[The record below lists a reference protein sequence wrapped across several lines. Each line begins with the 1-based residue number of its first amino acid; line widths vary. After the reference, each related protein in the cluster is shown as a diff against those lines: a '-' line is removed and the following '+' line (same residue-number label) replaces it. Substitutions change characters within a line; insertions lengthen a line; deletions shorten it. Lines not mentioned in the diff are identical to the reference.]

1 MERIEHVLG
10 IKGSVVVT
18 VRSTSPV
25 LAAVRQMHGR
35 HVGSVLVEEA
45 GALVGIL
52 TERDVVS
59 RVVVPDR
66 DAALTVVR
74 DVMTPDLVVVDPQ
87 VTVADAM
94 VMMTASRCRHLPV
107 VDHGRLCGLVSVG
120 DLTAWLVREQ
130 QLVIDHLHDYIIH

>member
-10 IKGSVVVT
+10 IKGSDVVT
-18 VRSTSPV
+18 VRSTSAV
-25 LAAVRQMHGR
+25 LAAVRQMHGH

-74 DVMTPDLVVVDPQ
+74 DVMTPDLVVIDPQ